1 MSGLAAISQ
10 AVFWLTKSSTE
21 TARSGSEFSFFQ
33 GVLPGQS
40 PRDRAARGALAFL
53 FAAAIYWLCL
63 RFLFPGYF
71 APLTPNHSDLYTPVG
86 FLERSFSEILTYP
99 RPLTYVILRTSGLL
113 GVQGSI
119 LVVVLAAIVAV
130 LLASTMTVR
139 WARARMSLLGL
150 ACYLILVFGHPE
162 FYFEHRHD
170 SPGVFSC
177 ALVILAAEFWRRWLI
192 ENRWRQLGGCFAL
205 TLALGL
211 VKETYFPSLLI
222 LLVTLV
228 VAEQQWRFK
237 RIVPALAGVCAL
249 LGLSFLIS
257 AAGFRRWIPAG
268 AESYHISLAPPEV
281 WGGFVYYLSHLFTW
295 GTALALFVSLALLV
309 RNRRKLVISSGMT
322 LAGIA
327 ALLPNSVL
335 PNHLSEQYSWLAVPF
350 CFAPLL
356 LLAAPERDEAL
367 EPEPGGSGSFA
378 RRRRLAGLVVV
389 FLTALSVWR
398 YFPEYAS
405 TVHQWGIAQ
414 ELENRGIMAS
424 FAQLRR
430 LPPGGRVLVAGVDTP
445 LNPWIEPDFL
455 KHEFGPHEWTVV
467 IAVDRPDTELP
478 PDHPS
483 VHLRHAAEVNPDLFD
498 HAFVYDGKGNL
509 RQEYDQAALVV
520 AARSQPEAIVV
531 PELAPLVDRL
541 RQAPDDHMALLRAG
555 ELCLNWGLD
564 QQAEGYLRRSVEV
577 THDHDPYAFFF
588 LGELKERQH
597 DLAAAYTDYQR
608 AVETDQEPR
617 NPVFQQAAERARA
630 ARH

>member
-1 MSGLAAISQ
+1 M
-10 AVFWLTKSSTE
+10 
-21 TARSGSEFSFFQ
+21 
-33 GVLPGQS
+33 PGQS
-40 PRDRAARGALAFL
+40 PRDKAARGVLAFL

-86 FLERSFSEILTYP
+86 FLERSFLEVLTYP
-99 RPLTYVILRTSGLL
+99 RPLTYVLLRTSGLL
-113 GVQGSI
+113 GVRGSI
-119 LVVVLAAIVAV
+119 LVVVLAAIGAV
-130 LLASTMTVR
+130 LIASTMTVR

-150 ACYLILVFGHPE
+150 ACYLILVFAHPE

-177 ALVILAAEFWRRWLI
+177 ALVLLAAEFWRRWLI
-192 ENRWRQLGGCFAL
+192 EFRWRQLVGCFAL

-211 VKETYFPSLLI
+211 VKETYFPSLLV
-222 LLVTLV
+222 LLITLT
-228 VAEQQWRFK
+228 VAERQWRLR

-268 AESYHISLAPPEV
+268 AESYHISLAPSEV
-281 WGGFVYYLSHLFTW
+281 WDGFVYYLSHLFTW
-295 GTALALFVSLALLV
+295 ASALAMFVSLALLFH
-309 RNRRKLVISSGMT
+309 NRRKLTIGVGMT

-335 PNHLSEQYSWLAVPF
+335 PNHLSEQYSWLAAPF

-356 LLAAPERDEAL
+356 LLAAPERAAAPHINDARETDA
-367 EPEPGGSGSFA
+367 SGLLAGKSG
-378 RRRRLAGLVVV
+378 LAGLVVV

-405 TVHQWGIAQ
+405 AVHQWGIAQ

-430 LPPGGRVLVAGVDTP
+430 LPPGGSVLIAGVDTP

-455 KHEFGPHEWTVV
+455 KREFGPHEWTVV
-467 IAVDRPDTELP
+467 IPVDRPDTELP
-478 PDHPS
+478 TVAPS
-483 VHLRHAAEVNPDLFD
+483 VHFRHAAEVNPAAFD
-498 HAFVYDGKGNL
+498 HAFLYDEKGNL
-509 RQEYDQAALVV
+509 RREYDQAALVV
-520 AARSQPEAIVV
+520 AARSQPEAVVV
-531 PELAPLVDRL
+531 PELGPLIDQL
-541 RQAPDDHMALLRAG
+541 RRSPDDHTALLKAG

-564 QQAEGYLRRSVEV
+564 QQAEGYLRRAMEV
-577 THDHDPYAFFF
+577 THDHDPYGFFF

-597 DLAAAYTDYQR
+597 DLAAAYADYQR
-608 AVETDQEPR
+608 AVEADQEPR
-617 NPVFQQAAERARA
+617 NPLFQQAADRVRA

>member
-1 MSGLAAISQ
+1 
-10 AVFWLTKSSTE
+10 LTKSSTE

-33 GVLPGQS
+33 GVLPGQG
-40 PRDRAARGALAFL
+40 PRDRAARGVLAFL

-99 RPLTYVILRTSGLL
+99 RPLTYVVLRTSGLL

-139 WARARMSLLGL
+139 WARARMSGLGL
-150 ACYLILVFGHPE
+150 ACYLILVFAHPE

-170 SPGVFSC
+170 SPGIFSC

-228 VAEQQWRFK
+228 VAEPQWRFS

-257 AAGFRRWIPAG
+257 AAGFRRWVPAG
-268 AESYHISLAPPEV
+268 AESYHISLAPEEV

-295 GTALALFVSLALLV
+295 ASALAVFVSLLLV
-309 RNRRKLVISSGMT
+309 RDRRKLVIGSGMT

-356 LLAAPERDEAL
+356 LLAAPETDAGL
-367 EPEPGGSGSFA
+367 EPEPGGSGFFA

-405 TVHQWGIAQ
+405 AVHQWGVAQ

-424 FAQLRR
+424 FPQLRR
-430 LPPGGRVLVAGVDTP
+430 LPSGGRVLVAGVDTP
-445 LNPWIEPDFL
+445 LSPWIEPDFL
-455 KHEFGPHEWTVV
+455 KHEFGLHEWTVV
-467 IAVDRPDTELP
+467 IPIDRPDTELP

-498 HAFVYDGKGNL
+498 HAFVYDGRGNL
-509 RQEYDQAALVV
+509 RQEYDRAAL
-520 AARSQPEAIVV
+520 AAGAQAQAEAIVV

-564 QQAEGYLRRSVEV
+564 QQAEGYLRRSMEV

-597 DLAAAYTDYQR
+597 DLTAAYTDYER
-608 AVETDQEPR
+608 AVKADHEPR
-617 NPVFQQAAERARA
+617 NPLFQQAADRARP